1 VEQQAILNV
10 NRVILSHF
18 DSYSAALVFARFGKT
33 LLLPEALGDSAVVVE
48 PPAEPLAE
56 HGGEAVLNAAVSHYG
71 LSATDIVRMSGFDAW
86 TLTDSGPVRIHLL
99 RFTTFLAPSQ
109 SILPHGGLFAPISNL
124 RGSPRIELE
133 LARRGFNLIL
143 GGDASGG

>member
-1 VEQQAILNV
+1 MEPQAILNV

-33 LLLPEALGDSAVVVE
+33 LLLPEPLPETAVVMQA
-48 PPAEPLAE
+48 PAQPLAE
-56 HGGEAVLNAAVSHYG
+56 HGADLVLNAVVERYG
-71 LSATDIVRMSGFDAW
+71 LNATETVRMSGFDAW
-86 TLTDSGPVRIHLL
+86 MLTDSGPVRVHLL
-99 RFTTFLAPSQ
+99 RFTTFLAPAEA
-109 SILPHGGLFAPISNL
+109 IAPHGGSFAPISNL

-143 GGDASGG
+143 GGDARAG

>member
-1 VEQQAILNV
+1 VEQRGILDI

-18 DSYSAALVFARFGKT
+18 DRYSAALVFARFGKT
-33 LLLPEALGDSAVVVE
+33 LLLPTPLPESAALMP

-56 HGGEAVLNAAVSHYG
+56 HDGDRVLDAAVDRYGLNAA
-71 LSATDIVRMSGFDAW
+71 DIVHMPGFDSWMA
-86 TLTDSGPVRIHLL
+86 TDSGPVRVHLL
-99 RFTTFLAPSQ
+99 RFTTFLAPAE
-109 SILPHGGLFAPISNL
+109 SIAPHGGVFAPISNL

-143 GGDASGG
+143 GGDAAG